1 MKSTMTQ
8 NEIFELVGAK
18 SYVSKGCAKRVWSK
32 LVDLIISE
40 LQNFGSIQLEN
51 FGKFEIVKKG
61 GKDEWYIDEFGAKQK
76 RYVDFY
82 LSVDFIPSTNFLKY
96 VNSEKSKDKW
106 SLKKLADQ
114 YDDLDA
120 RQKGF
125 IKPKED
131 RMKMLVSE
139 NMKDKIL
146 ELVAMRKRKSEKDPS
161 EKINVKNYWNQKIK
175 CLENDKIYD
184 SIRQCSMD
192 LNLNYQNLN
201 NRYHKYEKKEI
212 NIFEFDGYNFEIL
225 KTKKIGETE

>member
-1 MKSTMTQ
+1 MKTTMTQ

-18 SYVSKGCAKRVWSK
+18 AYVTKGSAKRVWSK

-40 LQNFGSIQLEN
+40 LQNVGSIQLEN

-61 GKDEWYIDEFGAKQK
+61 GKDEWYIDELGIKQK

-82 LSVDFIPSTNFLKY
+82 LSVNFIPSTNFLKY
-96 VNSEKSKDKW
+96 INSERSKEKW
-106 SLKKLADQ
+106 SLNKLADQ

-146 ELVAMRKRKSEKDPS
+146 ELVAMRKRKSEKDSS
-161 EKINVKNYWNQKIK
+161 EKINIKNYWNQRIK
-175 CLENDKIYD
+175 CLENDKTYD

-201 NRYHKYEKKEI
+201 NRYHKYQKKEI
-212 NIFEFDGYNFEIL
+212 DIFEFDGYNFEIL
-225 KTKKIGETE
+225 KTKKIGEV